1 MESSDYIVFYL
12 WWKMYYDSADIWLN
26 QNNARKMPLWRLPRK
41 IMGCTQKWKMYIYS
55 YMYVSFSWWCHRC
68 AETKTPRYKYQQCPV
83 MHIQKKA
90 SWMCA
95 KITPLSWKKRGKA
108 VYAPSRTMARI
119 VNRYLLLWLTHS
131 VSRRQLCYWT
141 GPFGMWNI
149 LSSGHFGCTTC
160 GKRSKSEWHCS

>member
-1 MESSDYIVFYL
+1 MFLY
-12 WWKMYYDSADIWLN
+12 W
-26 QNNARKMPLWRLPRK
+26 
-41 IMGCTQKWKMYIYS
+41 
-55 YMYVSFSWWCHRC
+55 WWCHRC
-68 AETKTPRYKYQQCPV
+68 AETKTPQYKYQQCPV

-149 LSSGHFGCTTC
+149 LSSGHFGCTTSW
-160 GKRSKSEWHCS
+160 KRSKSEWHGS